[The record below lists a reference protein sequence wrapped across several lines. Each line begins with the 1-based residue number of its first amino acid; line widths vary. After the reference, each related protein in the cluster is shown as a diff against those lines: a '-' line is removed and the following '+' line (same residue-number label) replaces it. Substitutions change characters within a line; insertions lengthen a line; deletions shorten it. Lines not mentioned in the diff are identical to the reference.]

1 MKDYYEMRV
10 KMYESAASAS
20 GEINLL
26 LNEAAHEIYYLER
39 AVAAAT
45 AKQKLLRLAE
55 ITIEQEKLIKELHDE
70 WFDDLCYF
78 NASRI
83 LTGCTVD
90 DEGLKNSNGEL
101 ISREGGCMDEP
112 LGYFVNQWSG
122 YCEDDF
128 YGDMY
133 VPVDDKGTFVE
144 VNYHC

>member
-1 MKDYYEMRV
+1 MKDYYELRM

-26 LNEAAHEIYYLER
+26 LNEAANEIYYLER

-55 ITIEQEKLIKELHDE
+55 ITIEQEKLYKELHDE
-70 WFDDLCYF
+70 WFDDMCYF

-90 DEGLKNSNGEL
+90 EEGLKNSDGEL
-101 ISREGGCMDEP
+101 VCRDGRCMDEP
-112 LGYFVNQWSG
+112 LGYFVEQWSG
-122 YCEDDF
+122 YCEDD
-128 YGDMY
+128 YHGYMY
-133 VPVDDKGTFVE
+133 VSIDDKGTFVE
-144 VNYHC
+144 VNYQC